1 LILDHGK
8 QNFMATGACGGGSRC
23 EEERGNIEEARYS
36 PQGHTPSDLLAPTRP
51 HLLLFL
57 IPQQCH
63 QIMNSSKDEPSD
75 EVTAP

>member
-1 LILDHGK
+1 MWRRKQMGTREGEQRRGK
-8 QNFMATGACGGGSRC
+8 
-23 EEERGNIEEARYS
+23 IES
-36 PQGHTPSDLLAPTRP
+36 QGHTPSDLLPPTRP